1 MYCIVFS
8 GRLLDGYDPQVVRKA
23 VASRLNLDAQQVERL
38 FCGERVVLK
47 KGVTEDSG
55 RLYLT
60 VLHRLGLDAGMA
72 RIPRAAETVQA
83 LATFKI
89 VFWGRTLDGF
99 ERSAVMKAAAVR
111 LKAAPAQIERMFN
124 GDKAVLKRG
133 VPSDVGTR
141 YVVELARI
149 GMQIDLEVETAVQP
163 PAPAQ
168 IVIPKAASV
177 PAAERQA
184 GFRRHDDEAYAG
196 LLQTQF
202 ELPGTT
208 DYAEEMDSAHGVM
221 ARTVVGESSY
231 SAPLRSVAQAPAPRA
246 VVPSPG
252 VRSSKPIV
260 MPAPATAVEYVRCE
274 QCGHRQTPG
283 SRCRVCGTEMRR
295 ASPRPLIPMDASAY
309 ASPTTVMGNMPQAL
323 MRSSVATAQPRSRDD
338 LRSQLRKQT
347 RSERKQSQ
355 KLGLKLGAPTLIG
368 IALVITVVLWAV
380 F

>member
-89 VFWGRTLDGF
+89 VFWGGILDGF
-99 ERSAVMKAAAVR
+99 ERAAVMQAAAVR
-111 LKAAPAQIERMFN
+111 LKAAPAQLERMFN

-133 VPSDVGTR
+133 VASDVGTR

-149 GMQIDLEVETAVQP
+149 GMQIDLEVETAAKP
-163 PAPAQ
+163 APAPAQ
-168 IVIPKAASV
+168 IIIPKAASV

-208 DYAEEMDSAHGVM
+208 DYAGEMDSSSDKTVGA
-221 ARTVVGESSY
+221 VVGESTY
-231 SAPLRSVAQAPAPRA
+231 GAPLRPAKPSSAPRIVAPAE
-246 VVPSPG
+246 
-252 VRSSKPIV
+252 RSSKPIV
-260 MPAPATAVEYVRCE
+260 VPPQSTAVEYVRCE

-309 ASPTTVMGNMPQAL
+309 ASPTTVMGNMPPAL
-323 MRSSVATAQPRSRDD
+323 MRSSVAAAQPRARED
-338 LRSQLRKQT
+338 LRSQMRKQAKPD
-347 RSERKQSQ
+347 RHQSQ
-355 KLGLKLGAPTLIG
+355 RMKIQAPTLIG
-368 IALVITVVLWAV
+368 VALVVTVVLWAV